1 MQISEIEITEDL
13 VSALP
18 IGPEEIACLASAK
31 VPDGTNK
38 ECQALAM
45 DLCEYGINHP
55 VPAIFVNKSTAAE
68 YLKSLEGRVGVISFH
83 LESAAVQ
90 SAMA

>member
-1 MQISEIEITEDL
+1 MTEDP

-31 VPDGTNK
+31 VPDGTN
-38 ECQALAM
+38 EDLASQ
-45 DLCEYGINHP
+45 DLASQVLATDLWEYGINHP

-68 YLKSLEGRVGVISFH
+68 YLKGRAGVISFH
-83 LESAAVQ
+83 LESATIN
-90 SAMA
+90 